1 MRAPGSPEEKRWTAD
16 MGGNRSTKALFYL
29 KDRVRT
35 GDRIHC
41 DDMFD
46 EPRVITKVD
55 PNVMADGSTSHWVAE
70 MMPES
75 QWERENRPAAPS
87 FVAAGQG
94 ARINYGSVDQSVQQF
109 QNHSPELGAV
119 MRELDAIT
127 AAIEQL
133 ASAVDRTDASI
144 DVEQIKSE
152 LRRSRPEKGRIWQ
165 SLERLNT
172 FGGVAEKTVKLAPL
186 LDQLLNRL

>member
-1 MRAPGSPEEKRWTAD
+1 
-16 MGGNRSTKALFYL
+16 
-29 KDRVRT
+29 
-35 GDRIHC
+35 
-41 DDMFD
+41 
-46 EPRVITKVD
+46 
-55 PNVMADGSTSHWVAE
+55 
-70 MMPES
+70 
-75 QWERENRPAAPS
+75 
-87 FVAAGQG
+87 
-94 ARINYGSVDQSVQQF
+94 
-109 QNHSPELGAV
+109 